1 MYLIDTH
8 ILLWSLDS
16 VENLSP
22 KAKEVLQFEKV
33 FVSTV
38 SLWEIAIKKSLGKLD
53 IPFTPSELAEICR
66 QRDIEILPIKPKHLD
81 WLLELPIIH
90 NDPFDRLLICQ
101 AQTENL
107 TMVTRDTIIP
117 KYPVKI
123 LW

>member
-38 SLWEIAIKKSLGKLD
+38 SL
-53 IPFTPSELAEICR
+53 
-66 QRDIEILPIKPKHLD
+66 
-81 WLLELPIIH
+81 
-90 NDPFDRLLICQ
+90 
-101 AQTENL
+101 
-107 TMVTRDTIIP
+107 
-117 KYPVKI
+117 
-123 LW
+123 